1 MLYFLQFNRLTNSL
15 SLLSYSDCI
24 QYGKVSIYFTTLTQ
38 FTSDSINRSY
48 LLTLDIRCKTEG
60 IFLHRKTKTQI
71 IFISSANKKLYVC
84 CNFFSWRIA
93 VGGVKIRNQI
103 NSAHFFLPFECPNIS
118 ITRDWIPKNI
128 MLQNITVECTSENL
142 IKNNFVSSSQLA
154 QQLTQFEI
162 TWKVIVVYIRK
173 FRSPYCQS
181 ETTVFPKFNKYKYKV
196 V

>member
-1 MLYFLQFNRLTNSL
+1 MYNRG
-15 SLLSYSDCI
+15 D
-24 QYGKVSIYFTTLTQ
+24 
-38 FTSDSINRSY
+38 
-48 LLTLDIRCKTEG
+48 
-60 IFLHRKTKTQI
+60 
-71 IFISSANKKLYVC
+71 ISSQKNKNTNYFYFQCKQKTICMLW
-84 CNFFSWRIA
+84 F
-93 VGGVKIRNQI
+93 
-103 NSAHFFLPFECPNIS
+103 FFLKNWSWLCLNEKPNKFCTFVPTLWVPQYLYHPRLNNKTIK
-118 ITRDWIPKNI
+118 PKNI
-128 MLQNITVECTSENL
+128 MLQNITVECISENL

>member
-48 LLTLDIRCKTEG
+48 LLTLEIRCKREG

-71 IFISSANKKLYVC
+71 IFSSSANKKLYVC
-84 CNFFSWRIA
+84 CNFFSWKIA

-103 NSAHFFLPFECPNIS
+103 NSAHLFLPFECPNNLYHPRLNNKTIK
-118 ITRDWIPKNI
+118 PKNI

-142 IKNNFVSSSQLA
+142 I
-154 QQLTQFEI
+154 
-162 TWKVIVVYIRK
+162 
-173 FRSPYCQS
+173 
-181 ETTVFPKFNKYKYKV
+181 
-196 V
+196 

>member
-1 MLYFLQFNRLTNSL
+1 MRFKSLYLIFLWCMLYFLQFNCLTNSL

-48 LLTLDIRCKTEG
+48 LLTLEIRCKREG

-84 CNFFSWRIA
+84 CNFLSSRIE

-103 NSAHFFLPFECPNIS
+103 NSAHLFLPFECPNIS
-118 ITRDWIPKNI
+118 ITRDWIAKQSN
-128 MLQNITVECTSENL
+128 
-142 IKNNFVSSSQLA
+142 
-154 QQLTQFEI
+154 
-162 TWKVIVVYIRK
+162 RK
-173 FRSPYCQS
+173 
-181 ETTVFPKFNKYKYKV
+181 T
-196 V
+196 